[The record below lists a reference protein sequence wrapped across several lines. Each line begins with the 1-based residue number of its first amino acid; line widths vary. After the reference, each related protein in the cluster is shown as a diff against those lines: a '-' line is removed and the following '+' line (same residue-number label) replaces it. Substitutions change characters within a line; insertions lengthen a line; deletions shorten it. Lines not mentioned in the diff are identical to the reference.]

1 MLPEQQQL
9 RSSCPSTSSTTAAL
23 IRAAQLGSGNG
34 NNNSSNHVNVYNDG
48 RQTHLTKF
56 AFLLSSARG
65 EGSDEPV
72 VGMHHDVEM
81 AACFS
86 ERHLG
91 RNIAINGNN
100 YSAINNNNNGVSGSL
115 KIENCSI
122 FANNNNFNNH
132 WGGNNMMRFTP
143 PSISSSSLSMQSK
156 NGQQQQQLAGM
167 PMKKSALM
175 EIAAMNM
182 STPFYT
188 TPDTVSSTAKT
199 ILKNIVTTME
209 ELMDSRLRSTVSQL
223 VNKSGGIANSQL
235 LFRLLSPS
243 RKPIQV
249 ATVITR
255 FVVPDPTDENAA
267 ATANMNQSTGEIMLS
282 IPLQFKAIL
291 DVKIFGVVS
300 TVELCAPVSMSG
312 QFDPHDGLLT
322 AVDISF
328 DCARL
333 LNTMI
338 QQGRAVVKTAVTK
351 AAALSV
357 QIAEWHARKKA
368 SSLMRKEQ
376 GLLNNNGATTT
387 AQQSQRSLH
396 SLLGSD
402 VSLST
407 MGNSLDG
414 GGTLVSMFTSFPSV
428 SHSNNNKGGVPVKP
442 TKGLLR
448 ESSRGPWRNGQRN
461 SNEMRS
467 SQKFCNNA
475 NATFEFGGG
484 TNSNMNTLA
493 RTASRV
499 QFQIPTTLKN
509 SPANTPRMSFST
521 TNSSSSSML
530 SQQQAQ
536 QQSLQQQQEQEQEE
550 LQSADNGNIHQGLFS
565 WLQDDKMFLTEEKIQ
580 EQNAA
585 DAEAERKLR
594 EAPMPLRFFTAAEEL
609 GGGESGL
616 QMLSN
621 LIFGQGAST
630 TSSSSQVSQGVKREQ
645 HVQGGHCHQK
655 RRT

>member
-1 MLPEQQQL
+1 MLLGQQQM

-23 IRAAQLGSGNG
+23 LRAAQLGSGNG
-34 NNNSSNHVNVYNDG
+34 NNNSSSHDNVYNDG

-86 ERHLG
+86 ERH
-91 RNIAINGNN
+91 
-100 YSAINNNNNGVSGSL
+100 NNGGG
-115 KIENCSI
+115 
-122 FANNNNFNNH
+122 NNNFNNH
-132 WGGNNMMRFTP
+132 WGGNNMMRVTP

-156 NGQQQQQLAGM
+156 NGQQQQLSGM
-167 PMKKSALM
+167 PRKKSALM

-255 FVVPDPTDENAA
+255 FVIPDPTVENTAA
-267 ATANMNQSTGEIMLS
+267 AANMNQSTDEMMLS

-300 TVELCAPVSMSG
+300 TVELCAPVTMSG
-312 QFDPHDGLLT
+312 KFDPHDGLLA
-322 AVDISF
+322 AVDVSF
-328 DCARL
+328 DCVRL

-368 SSLMRKEQ
+368 SSLMRKGQ
-376 GLLNNNGATTT
+376 GLLNNYGT

-402 VSLST
+402 VSLNT
-407 MGNSLDG
+407 IGNSLDG
-414 GGTLVSMFTSFPSV
+414 GATLTSLFTSFSSV
-428 SHSNNNKGGVPVKP
+428 SHSNNKGGVPVKP

-448 ESSRGPWRNGQRN
+448 ESSRGLWRSGLRN
-461 SNEMRS
+461 SNAMRN
-467 SQKFCNNA
+467 SQKFDNNA

-509 SPANTPRMSFST
+509 SPHNTPRISSCA
-521 TNSSSSSML
+521 TNSSSSSPP
-530 SQQQAQ
+530 SHQQAQ
-536 QQSLQQQQEQEQEE
+536 QQSLQQQQQQEQEE
-550 LQSADNGNIHQGLFS
+550 LQSADKGNIHHGLFS

-585 DAEAERKLR
+585 DAERERKLR
-594 EAPMPLRFFTAAEEL
+594 EAPMPLRFFTAAEDL

-616 QMLSN
+616 QMVSN
-621 LIFGQGAST
+621 SIFGQGAS
-630 TSSSSQVSQGVKREQ
+630 SSSQVRQGVKREH

-655 RRT
+655 RRTGGW

>member
-1 MLPEQQQL
+1 MLLGQQQM

-23 IRAAQLGSGNG
+23 LRAAQLGSGNG
-34 NNNSSNHVNVYNDG
+34 NNNSSSHDNVYNDG

-86 ERHLG
+86 ERH
-91 RNIAINGNN
+91 
-100 YSAINNNNNGVSGSL
+100 NNGGG
-115 KIENCSI
+115 
-122 FANNNNFNNH
+122 NNNFNNH
-132 WGGNNMMRFTP
+132 WGGNNMMRVTP

-156 NGQQQQQLAGM
+156 NGQQQQLSGM
-167 PMKKSALM
+167 PRKKSALM

-255 FVVPDPTDENAA
+255 FVIPDPTVENTAA
-267 ATANMNQSTGEIMLS
+267 AANMNQSTDEMMLS

-300 TVELCAPVSMSG
+300 TVELCAPVTMSG
-312 QFDPHDGLLT
+312 NFDPHDGLLA
-322 AVDISF
+322 AVDVSF
-328 DCARL
+328 DCVRL

-368 SSLMRKEQ
+368 SSLMRKGQ
-376 GLLNNNGATTT
+376 GLLNNYGT

-402 VSLST
+402 VSLNT
-407 MGNSLDG
+407 IGNSLDG
-414 GGTLVSMFTSFPSV
+414 GATLTSLFTSFSSV
-428 SHSNNNKGGVPVKP
+428 SHSNNKGGVPVKP

-448 ESSRGPWRNGQRN
+448 ESSRGLWRSGLRN
-461 SNEMRS
+461 SNAMRN
-467 SQKFCNNA
+467 SQKFDNNA

-509 SPANTPRMSFST
+509 SPHNTPRISSCA
-521 TNSSSSSML
+521 TNSSSSSPP
-530 SQQQAQ
+530 SHQQAQ
-536 QQSLQQQQEQEQEE
+536 QQSLQQQQEQEE
-550 LQSADNGNIHQGLFS
+550 LQSADKGNIHHGLFS

-585 DAEAERKLR
+585 DAERERKLR
-594 EAPMPLRFFTAAEEL
+594 EAPMPLRFFTAAEDL

-616 QMLSN
+616 QMVSN
-621 LIFGQGAST
+621 SIFGQGAS
-630 TSSSSQVSQGVKREQ
+630 SSSQVRQGVKREH

-655 RRT
+655 RRTGGW